1 MNESSLPIYEI
12 ESAFCDTLRKQN
24 ACVVTAPTGSG
35 KSTQIPQ
42 WLLKELPP
50 ERKVLILQPRRL
62 AARMLAER
70 VAWELG
76 GKLGEAVGFVTR
88 FDRAVSAQTRLLFV
102 TEGILTRMLL
112 NPNELASYGAIVF
125 DEFHERSLNADLGLA
140 MARDLQQKQ
149 RPDLKL
155 VVMSATL
162 DAEAV
167 SSYLDCCPVLASEGR
182 LHPVD
187 ISYIRRT
194 DLPNL
199 FPAVAETLREAIES
213 HPGDVLVFLPG
224 VGEIRRCEE
233 ELRRHKYLEPLEIL
247 PLYGD
252 LPPEAQRAVM
262 NPATR
267 RKVILATN
275 IAETSLTIPGV
286 RIVIDSGLVKQ
297 SRYDAVRGIDILE
310 TVPIS
315 RDSTQQRA
323 GRAGREAPGICKRL
337 WNALEQDHKI
347 PHTPPEIVRV
357 DLADALLAIHCA
369 GWTND
374 EAFPWFQ
381 RPPDNSVKAAR
392 DLLHGLGLLDSVGT
406 ATDTGRAVLAFPA
419 HPRIALLL
427 WRSAQ
432 LGIYDLAC
440 GCAAILAS
448 RPLIAARSMPA
459 RQLTDLRGSL
469 RKTKQNNSGQNTPE
483 SDFLA
488 QFSLV
493 QQAIAQHFSL
503 DACERLGIQAGAAR
517 DIAREWADFRR
528 FGSVSAAKG
537 SLPTNSVSAGS
548 ASAGSVPAGSV
559 PAGSAPAYS
568 APANSVPTGSVPVG
582 SAPEGSVPVGS
593 APANSVPT
601 GSVPVGSAPEGS
613 VPAHYCAGNSPE
625 TTLARLLLEC
635 FPDRLARRLDKGTLS
650 CELQHRR
657 RATLS
662 PRSLVRDE
670 PFFIAAELRETSG
683 SSTPGTT
690 VELSLASGIR
700 EEWLWELF
708 SDDLA
713 EEDTIFWDG
722 VKQQVLRRRTL
733 SCRGLVLEESVRN
746 DPPPDQAAA
755 LLAEQI
761 ESTNSLPLLGWDEK
775 CTAWIDRVRF
785 LRPHFPELELPEYTD
800 DECRA
805 IRQALCEGE
814 RTYAAV
820 RNKPALPFLQAILTP
835 KQLSAVERLAPAAV
849 PLPRNRKMRIEYHPG
864 QPPKGRARI
873 QELYDVTGPLTVAA
887 GRVPVLL
894 DILAPN
900 FRTVQI
906 TDDLPRFWQVHYP
919 VIKPQLS
926 RRYPKHEW
934 R

>member
-1 MNESSLPIYEI
+1 
-12 ESAFCDTLRKQN
+12 
-24 ACVVTAPTGSG
+24 
-35 KSTQIPQ
+35 
-42 WLLKELPP
+42 
-50 ERKVLILQPRRL
+50 
-62 AARMLAER
+62 MLAER

-76 GKLGEAVGFVTR
+76 GKLGETVGFVTR
-88 FDRAVSAQTRLLFV
+88 FDRAVSAPTRLLFV

-112 NPNELASYGAIVF
+112 NPDELASYSAIVF

-140 MARDLQQKQ
+140 MARDLQQ
-149 RPDLKL
+149 RHRSDLKL

-167 SSYLDCCPVLASEGR
+167 SDYLGHCPILASEGR

-194 DLPNL
+194 DLPSL
-199 FPAVAETLREAIES
+199 FPAIAEALREAISS

-233 ELRRHKYLEPLEIL
+233 ELRRHKFSEPLEIL

-315 RDSTQQRA
+315 RDSAQQRA

-369 GWTND
+369 GWTDD

-381 RPPDNSVKAAR
+381 RPPENSVKAAR
-392 DLLHGLGLLDSVGT
+392 DLLHGLGLLDSAGT
-406 ATDTGRAVLAFPA
+406 ATETGHAVLAFPT
-419 HPRIALLL
+419 HPRLALLL
-427 WRSAQ
+427 WKSAQ
-432 LGIYDLAC
+432 AGIYDLAC

-448 RPLIAARSMPA
+448 RPLIAARTMPA
-459 RQLTDLRGSL
+459 RQLTELRGNL
-469 RKTKQNNSGQNTPE
+469 RKTKHDNSGQNPPE

-488 QFSLV
+488 QLALV
-493 QQAIAQHFSL
+493 EQAAAQHFSVE
-503 DACERLGIQAGAAR
+503 ACERLGIQATAAR
-517 DIAREWADFRR
+517 DIAREWTDFRH
-528 FGSVSAAKG
+528 A
-537 SLPTNSVSAGS
+537 
-548 ASAGSVPAGSV
+548 VPAC
-559 PAGSAPAYS
+559 
-568 APANSVPTGSVPVG
+568 
-582 SAPEGSVPVGS
+582 
-593 APANSVPT
+593 
-601 GSVPVGSAPEGS
+601 S
-613 VPAHYCAGNSPE
+613 VPAHSCAGSSVPACSVPAHFCVGNSPE
-625 TTLARLLLEC
+625 TTLAHLLLEC
-635 FPDRLARRLDKGTLS
+635 FPDRLARRLNQGTLA
-650 CELQHRR
+650 CELQGRK

-670 PFFIAAELRETSG
+670 PLFIAAELRETSSG
-683 SSTPGTT
+683 NSPGATI
-690 VELSLASGIR
+690 ELSLASGIR

-708 SDDLA
+708 PNDLK
-713 EEDTIFWDG
+713 ETDTVFWDS
-722 VKQQVLRRRTL
+722 VKQQVLRRRAL
-733 SCRGLVLEESVRN
+733 SCRNLVLEESIRN

-785 LRPHFPELELPEYTD
+785 LRPHCPELALPEYSEE
-800 DECRA
+800 ECRT
-805 IRQALCEGE
+805 IRKTLCEGE

-835 KQLSAVERLAPAAV
+835 KQLAAVERLAPATIT
-849 PLPRNRKMRIEYHPG
+849 LPRNRKMRLEYHPG

-873 QELYDVTGPLTVAA
+873 QELYDVSGPITVAD
-887 GRVPVLL
+887 GRIPVLL

-900 FRTVQI
+900 MRTVQI

-919 VIKPQLS
+919 AIKPQLS

>member
-1 MNESSLPIYEI
+1 MENFPLPIYEI
-12 ESAFCDTLRKQN
+12 ESAFHTTLREGN

-42 WLLKELPP
+42 WLLSELPP
-50 ERKVLILQPRRL
+50 ERKILVLQPRRL

-88 FDRAVSAQTRLLFV
+88 FDRAVSSQTRLLFV

-112 NPNELASYGAIVF
+112 NPNELSDYGAIVF

-140 MARDLQQKQ
+140 MARDLQQKH
-149 RPDLKL
+149 RPDLRL

-167 SSYLDCCPVLASEGR
+167 AAYLGNCPVLSSEGR

-199 FPAVAETLREAIES
+199 LPAVAETLREAIGS

-233 ELRRHKYLEPLEIL
+233 ELRRHKYPEPLEIL

-267 RKVILATN
+267 RKIILATN

-297 SRYDAVRGIDILE
+297 SRYDAVRGIDLLE

-315 RDSTQQRA
+315 RDSARQRA

-337 WNALEQDHKI
+337 WNALEQDHKL

-369 GWTND
+369 GWTDD

-381 RPPDNSVKAAR
+381 RPPENSVKAAR
-392 DLLHGLGLLDSVGT
+392 NLLHGLGLLNPDGT

-459 RQLTDLRGSL
+459 RQLTDLRGNL
-469 RKTKQNNSGQNTPE
+469 RKTKHDNSEQNTPE

-488 QFSLV
+488 QLSLV
-493 QQAIAQHFSL
+493 QQAIAQHFAT

-528 FGSVSAAKG
+528 FGSVPAAKG
-537 SLPTNSVSAGS
+537 S
-548 ASAGSVPAGSV
+548 VPASSV
-559 PAGSAPAYS
+559 PAGSAPVDS
-568 APANSVPTGSVPVG
+568 APAGSMP
-582 SAPEGSVPVGS
+582 SHS
-593 APANSVPT
+593 APA
-601 GSVPVGSAPEGS
+601 GS

-708 SDDLA
+708 PDDLT

-733 SCRGLVLEESVRN
+733 ACRGLVLEESVRN

-761 ESTNSLPLLGWDEK
+761 ESTNSLPLLG
-775 CTAWIDRVRF
+775 
-785 LRPHFPELELPEYTD
+785 
-800 DECRA
+800 
-805 IRQALCEGE
+805 
-814 RTYAAV
+814 
-820 RNKPALPFLQAILTP
+820 
-835 KQLSAVERLAPAAV
+835 
-849 PLPRNRKMRIEYHPG
+849 
-864 QPPKGRARI
+864 
-873 QELYDVTGPLTVAA
+873 
-887 GRVPVLL
+887 
-894 DILAPN
+894 
-900 FRTVQI
+900 
-906 TDDLPRFWQVHYP
+906 
-919 VIKPQLS
+919 
-926 RRYPKHEW
+926 
-934 R
+934 

>member
-12 ESAFCDTLRKQN
+12 ESAFCATLRKQN

-42 WLLKELPP
+42 WLLRELLSD
-50 ERKVLILQPRRL
+50 RKILVLQPRRL

-76 GKLGEAVGFVTR
+76 EKLGENVGFVTR
-88 FDRAVSAQTRLLFV
+88 FDRAVSSQTRLVFV

-112 NPNELASYGAIVF
+112 NPNELSDYGAIVF

-162 DAEAV
+162 DADSV
-167 SSYLDCCPVLASEGR
+167 SSYLDGCPVLASEGR

-187 ISYIRRT
+187 ISYIRHT
-194 DLPNL
+194 DLPSL
-199 FPAVAETLREAIES
+199 YPAVAESLREVTE
-213 HPGDVLVFLPG
+213 HHQGDVLVFLPG

-233 ELRRHKYLEPLEIL
+233 EIRRHKYSEPLEIL
-247 PLYGD
+247 ALYGD
-252 LPPEAQRAVM
+252 LPPEAQRAIM
-262 NPATR
+262 NPAPK

-297 SRYDAVRGIDILE
+297 SRYDATRGIDLLE

-315 RDSTQQRA
+315 RDSAQQRA
-323 GRAGREAPGICKRL
+323 GRAGREAPGICRRL
-337 WNALEQDHKI
+337 WNALEQDHKT

-357 DLADALLAIHCA
+357 DLADALLTIHCA
-369 GWTND
+369 GWTDDND
-374 EAFPWFQ
+374 FPWFQ
-381 RPPDNSVKAAR
+381 RPPENSVKAAR
-392 DLLHGLGLLDSVGT
+392 TLLNNLGLLNSDGT
-406 ATDTGRAVLAFPA
+406 ATTTGRAVLAFPT
-419 HPRIALLL
+419 HPRLALLL

-459 RQLTDLRGSL
+459 RQLTELRGSL
-469 RKTKQNNSGQNTPE
+469 RKTKQDNSGQNAPE

-488 QFSLV
+488 QLELV
-493 QQAIAQHFSL
+493 RQAATQHFSL

-517 DIAREWADFRR
+517 DIAREWTDFR
-528 FGSVSAAKG
+528 SAKPPVSHQ
-537 SLPTNSVSAGS
+537 SPSNT
-548 ASAGSVPAGSV
+548 P
-559 PAGSAPAYS
+559 
-568 APANSVPTGSVPVG
+568 
-582 SAPEGSVPVGS
+582 PEI
-593 APANSVPT
+593 A
-601 GSVPVGSAPEGS
+601 
-613 VPAHYCAGNSPE
+613 
-625 TTLARLLLEC
+625 LARLLLEC
-635 FPDRLARRLDKGTLS
+635 FPDRLARRLDRSTLS
-650 CELQHRR
+650 CELQNRR

-670 PFFIAAELRETSG
+670 PLFIAAEIRETTAGNS
-683 SSTPGTT
+683 PGTS

-700 EEWLWELF
+700 EDWLWERYP
-708 SDDLA
+708 DDLR
-713 EEDTIFWDG
+713 EDDIVFWDS

-733 SCRGLVLEESVRN
+733 SCRGLILEESIRN
-746 DPPPDQAAA
+746 DPPPDQATA

-775 CTAWIDRVRF
+775 CDAFLNRVRF

-800 DECRA
+800 EECRA
-805 IRQALCEGE
+805 IRQALCTGE

-835 KQLSAVERLAPAAV
+835 KQLASVERLAPATI

-864 QPPKGRARI
+864 QSPKGRARI
-873 QELYDVTGPLTVAA
+873 QELYDVTGPITVAD
-887 GRVPVLL
+887 GRISVLL

-919 VIKPQLS
+919 AIKPQLS